1 MPLDTFLT
9 SYSAGDPAVT
19 SDVHHAADLIKK
31 RRKLHPKNVLW
42 HKLMRAVIRD
52 NNTPEKAL
60 KFSNLYSRLLAQP
73 VLSQKWAMLYFIYQL
88 ADPPLT
94 NPLQEARPSASN
106 RLPSYNTAIDSNPQ
120 TSAPTP
126 KRAPERQFDVNSPAF
141 NEAFANAG
149 LLRLPETEEPGMP
162 RAERPISRQRRERVK
177 EDKTMNGDTEP
188 GASAD
193 LLPGVNYDSL
203 KPSEPN
209 ILRDLPFTLQG
220 LSSTN
225 FTFLSSKILKLPET
239 LPVPIIS
246 LLHTLAEPCLLY
258 KRLADFV
265 ESDDGGLVGQSF
277 RSALSIELRA
287 YLGLVATLEGQI
299 RRALAQLD
307 DSQPRQGIGK
317 AGVTLKRC
325 VVWTREAT
333 MGLRLMSLMVEESKG
348 ALIPQSL

>member
-1 MPLDTFLT
+1 VSTKNHFVSAEFQLT
-9 SYSAGDPAVT
+9 
-19 SDVHHAADLIKK
+19 I
-31 RRKLHPKNVLW
+31 
-42 HKLMRAVIRD
+42 AVIRD

-60 KFSNLYSRLLAQP
+60 KFSNLYSRLLSQP

-88 ADPPLT
+88 TDPPPT
-94 NPLQEARPSASN
+94 NPLQEARPSTSN
-106 RLPSYNTAIDSNPQ
+106 RLPSYSTAIESNAQ
-120 TSAPTP
+120 TSPPTP
-126 KRAPERQFDVNSPAF
+126 KRPPDHQFNVNSPAF
-141 NEAFANAG
+141 NEAFSNAG
-149 LLRLPETEEPGMP
+149 LLRLPQTEEPGTVK
-162 RAERPISRQRRERVK
+162 AERPISRQRRDRTKER
-177 EDKTMNGDTEP
+177 EATNGDVEA
-188 GASAD
+188 GASPEPQTWIKYD
-193 LLPGVNYDSL
+193 LLTPA
-203 KPSEPN
+203 EPN
-209 ILRDLPFTLQG
+209 LLRDLPFTLQG

-225 FTFLSSKILKLPET
+225 FDFASNKILKLPET

-258 KRLADFV
+258 KKLSEFV
-265 ESDDGGLVGQSF
+265 ESNDGGLVGQSF

-307 DSQPRQGIGK
+307 ESQPRQGIGK

-348 ALIPQSL
+348 QFWSRSFDGA

>member
-1 MPLDTFLT
+1 MYRSNIP
-9 SYSAGDPAVT
+9 
-19 SDVHHAADLIKK
+19 
-31 RRKLHPKNVLW
+31 
-42 HKLMRAVIRD
+42 AVIRD

-60 KFSNLYSRLLAQP
+60 KFSNLYSRLLSQP
-73 VLSQKWAMLYFIYQL
+73 VLSQKWAMLYFFTQL

-106 RLPSYNTAIDSNPQ
+106 RMPSYATAIS
-120 TSAPTP
+120 TSAQTAEPSP
-126 KRAPERQFDVNSPAF
+126 KRPLERQFDVNSPAF
-141 NEAFANAG
+141 NEAFANSG
-149 LLRLPETEEPGMP
+149 LRRLPEEEPGTP
-162 RAERPISRQRRERVK
+162 RTERPISSQRKERPREERA
-177 EDKTMNGDTEP
+177 MNGDAEA
-188 GASAD
+188 GAS
-193 LLPGVNYDSL
+193 PVPRTYVSYESL
-203 KPSEPN
+203 MPAEPN
-209 ILRDLPFTLQG
+209 LLRDLPFTLQG

-225 FTFLSSKILKLPET
+225 FDFQSNKILKLPET

-258 KRLADFV
+258 KRLAEFV

-307 DSQPRQGIGK
+307 NSQPRNGIGK

-333 MGLRLMSLMVEESKG
+333 MGLRLMSLMVEKSKG
-348 ALIPQSL
+348 VSLQPLCSRFPLTNPWQTKRAVN